1 MASSGASSRA
11 STRWLGESSAR
22 AWGGVSAL
30 FFALGGAFGSSC
42 AASAPSSDET
52 RKPVDE
58 VLDAF
63 HRAAS
68 KCDLERY
75 FEHFS
80 DSGVF
85 LGTDATERWSKAEF
99 RAFCEP
105 YFARGQGWTY
115 TPVERHVR
123 VDSRR
128 KTAWFDERLSNEK
141 YGEVRGS
148 GVLVREL
155 DSWRIEQY
163 VMSFPV
169 PNELAGEWLKVLRG
183 SSTSTP

>member
-1 MASSGASSRA
+1 M
-11 STRWLGESSAR
+11 
-22 AWGGVSAL
+22 
-30 FFALGGAFGSSC
+30 
-42 AASAPSSDET
+42 

-75 FEHFS
+75 FAHFS

-85 LGTDATERWSKAEF
+85 LGTDATERWLKAEF

-105 YFARGQGWTY
+105 YFTRGQGWTY
-115 TPVERHVR
+115 TPIERHVR
-123 VDSRR
+123 LDSRR

-148 GVLVREL
+148 GVLVRER
-155 DSWRIEQY
+155 DGWRIEQY

-169 PNELAGEWLKVLRG
+169 PNELAGEWLRLLRA
-183 SSTSTP
+183 SPTATP

>member
-1 MASSGASSRA
+1 VSRRLRSSAFSGAFSS
-11 STRWLGESSAR
+11 
-22 AWGGVSAL
+22 VV
-30 FFALGGAFGSSC
+30 FALSAAFGAGC
-42 AASAPSSDET
+42 AAAPPTPSEARRPLDEL
-52 RKPVDE
+52 
-58 VLDAF
+58 LDGF

-75 FEHFS
+75 FEPFS

-85 LGTDATERWSKAEF
+85 LGTDASERWSKAEF

-115 TPVERHVR
+115 TPIERHVSL
-123 VDSRR
+123 DSQR

-148 GVLVREL
+148 GVLVRGA
-155 DSWRIEQY
+155 DGWRIEQY

-169 PNELAGEWLKVLRG
+169 PNELAGEWLKLLR
-183 SSTSTP
+183 SSPASRP